1 MAKRLKT
8 SRFFI
13 LKSFNVG
20 IVLFQNAILKI
31 RIMFSSFT
39 KPRRVVITGFGC
51 VTPIGI
57 GRERFW
63 ECLQKGESGVR
74 RIESFDVS
82 DSKVK
87 IAAEVKNFDWQA
99 ELNPKD
105 RKHVPR
111 TVPLALRAAREAV
124 KDAGIKTENLT
135 LTERQNFGVVLGTG
149 GGGLAFTEQ
158 QYKYWFTGEDKKA
171 SVYTIPASTH
181 GGLSS
186 ELSMVFGLHGLSHI
200 VSTGCTSS
208 TDAVFYAAQHI
219 SLGKQDVMLTGG
231 VDAPVARGILEGFN
245 LMTVLT
251 DEWNDAPERASR
263 PFSKDRSGIVLGEG
277 AWIFV
282 LESLENA
289 VRRSAKIYAEI
300 AGYGSTCDAYH
311 RVRLEENGV
320 EPARA
325 MQIAMIDAGVAPPEI
340 DYVNLHGTS
349 TELNDRIETQAIKNA
364 FGEYAYKL
372 KTSATK
378 SQIGHP
384 QGASGAAGIG
394 ATLLAL
400 NEKIIAPTINLDAPD
415 AECDLNYT
423 PNVAE
428 ENADVKTAL
437 CNCIGFGSKNSAL
450 ILEKIG

>member
-1 MAKRLKT
+1 
-8 SRFFI
+8 
-13 LKSFNVG
+13 
-20 IVLFQNAILKI
+20 
-31 RIMFSSFT
+31 MFKEFT
-39 KPRRVVITGFGC
+39 KTRRVVITGFGC

-57 GRERFW
+57 GRDNFW
-63 ECLQKGESGVR
+63 ASLENGKSGIK

-82 DSKVK
+82 NSAVK
-87 IAAEVKNFDWQA
+87 IAAEIRDFDWEA

-111 TVPLALRAAREAV
+111 TVPLALKAAREAV
-124 KDAGIKTENLT
+124 KDANIQPENL
-135 LTERQNFGVVLGTG
+135 LLEERQNFGVVLGTG
-149 GGGLAFTEQ
+149 GGGLAFTER
-158 QYKYWFTGEDKKA
+158 QYVYWLTGEANKA
-171 SVYTIPASTH
+171 SVYTIPSSTH

-208 TDAVFYAAQHI
+208 TDAIAYAAQHI
-219 SLGKQDVMLTGG
+219 SLGKQNMMLAGG
-231 VDAPVARGILEGFN
+231 VDAPIAHGILEGFN

-251 DEWNDAPERASR
+251 KDFNDAPERASR
-263 PFSKDRSGIVLGEG
+263 PFDKDRSGIVLAEG

-282 LESLENA
+282 LESLESALERNA
-289 VRRSAKIYAEI
+289 EIYAEI
-300 AGYGSTCDAYH
+300 SGYGSTCDAYH

-325 MQIAMIDAGVAPPEI
+325 MTLAMKDAGISPSEI
-340 DYVNLHGTS
+340 AYVNLHGTS
-349 TELNDRIETQAIKNA
+349 TQLNDRIETQAIKNA
-364 FGEYAYKL
+364 FGEHVYKL

-394 ATLLAL
+394 AALLAI
-400 NEKIIAPTINLDAPD
+400 KKGIIAPTINLDDQDEA
-415 AECDLNYT
+415 CDLDYT
-423 PNVAE
+423 PNFAQKAE
-428 ENADVKTAL
+428 VNTAL

-450 ILEKIG
+450 ILQKI